1 MALFHAQ
8 IHGRTVTSITQN
20 KFKQICGQ
28 HVDRCR
34 ALLLHKIKGYTH
46 YNAKWLLSF
55 RGAAAVQSYTLGYAL
70 VGIPAKHMFYLYGMC
85 FFKNVVLR
93 PEKWDEK
100 ITDSINYLML
110 LQAIVKDVT
119 PCG

>member
-1 MALFHAQ
+1 M
-8 IHGRTVTSITQN
+8 V
-20 KFKQICGQ
+20 
-28 HVDRCR
+28 
-34 ALLLHKIKGYTH
+34 
-46 YNAKWLLSF
+46 
-55 RGAAAVQSYTLGYAL
+55 
-70 VGIPAKHMFYLYGMC
+70 YLYGMC